1 LAKSSQ
7 SAKLTIS
14 SEENMAA
21 RKWTPEQ
28 RAAQSSAIRT
38 WQPWQHSTG
47 AKTAEGKASVS
58 RNAYRGGMRPFLR
71 LINEAAKAFG
81 DLDSLTLERAESLN
95 KRMTE
100 LCAKDHE
107 WRKPKP

>member
-1 LAKSSQ
+1 
-7 SAKLTIS
+7 
-14 SEENMAA
+14 MAA
-21 RKWTPEQ
+21 RKWTKKQ
-28 RAAQSSAIRT
+28 RAGQSTAIRT
-38 WQPWQHSTG
+38 WEPWQHSTG
-47 AKTAEGKASVS
+47 AKSVEGKAKVS

-81 DLDSLTLERAESLN
+81 NLDTLTLERAELLN

-107 WRKPKP
+107 WRNSKRWHRHFIEGIKPKR

>member
-1 LAKSSQ
+1 
-7 SAKLTIS
+7 
-14 SEENMAA
+14 MAA

-47 AKTAEGKASVS
+47 AKTAEGKAIVS

-71 LINEAAKAFG
+71 LINQAARAFG
-81 DLDSLTLERAESLN
+81 NLDTLTLEKAEYLH
-95 KRMTE
+95 KRMSE
-100 LCAKDHE
+100 LCAKDDE
-107 WRKPKP
+107 WRNSKRQHRRYIEPKP

>member
-1 LAKSSQ
+1 
-7 SAKLTIS
+7 
-14 SEENMAA
+14 MAA
-21 RKWTPEQ
+21 RKWTSEQ
-28 RAAQSSAIRT
+28 RAAQSKAIYT

-81 DLDSLTLERAESLN
+81 NLDSLTLERAESLN

-100 LCAKDHE
+100 LCAKDYE
-107 WRKPKP
+107 WRKPKQ